1 MSKCQQYELNLPY
14 PEVTGGNEP
23 RAVELLKEDYAGI
36 VSEMTA
42 LCQYMFQHLLL
53 TENGSPFAKEM
64 ECIAIT
70 EMRHKEMLGKAI
82 LRLGG
87 TPIYATTTTYWCANY
102 VDYVE
107 DPKRMILSDIKS
119 EYAAIYNY
127 RCHIQMI
134 PNTSVKQLL
143 ERIILDE
150 EMHIRL
156 FNEMLRAL
164 Q

>member
-1 MSKCQQYELNLPY
+1 MRECQQYEIKLPY
-14 PEVTGGNEP
+14 PEVTGGNDP
-23 RAVELLKEDYAGI
+23 FTVELLKEDYAGI

-53 TENGSPFAKEM
+53 TENGYSFAREL

-70 EMRHKEMLGKAI
+70 EMRHKDLLGTAI
-82 LRLGG
+82 VRLGG
-87 TPIYATTTTYWCANY
+87 TPIFATTNTFWCANY

-107 DPKRMILSDIKS
+107 DPKRMILSDIKG

-127 RCHIQMI
+127 RCHIQLT
-134 PNTSVKQLL
+134 PNASVKRLL

-156 FNEMLRAL
+156 FNEMLSAL